1 MTTTAKAIQPPFGI
15 CEACLQSQ
23 KFHALDVGHG
33 VFYCKHTQTIAM
45 AKQDG
50 TGFLL
55 ETGISEAEHTR
66 RIESAA
72 VTIEMMQAPANKS
85 FN

>member
-1 MTTTAKAIQPPFGI
+1 MTDKLGRPPGI
-15 CEACLQSQ
+15 CDDCYTNQQ
-23 KFHALDVGHG
+23 HHPLDTGHG

-45 AKQDG
+45 LKQNG

-85 FN
+85 VN